1 MRFDPTRFRL
11 AVITLALLAMLP
23 AFGEPAFAADEATC
37 ATAVTHAQPVPLL
50 VTPPVLA
57 AARRQASTLGL
68 LGGFDIVLVPG
79 PGLAANPG
87 ALAAFE
93 RAAAQWEALIGDPIV
108 VTIDADFADLGN
120 PGIIGQASSV
130 LLQGPFD
137 LIRDAVVA
145 DAASEGDDDVVAAM
159 PTAAQFS
166 AALPPGFGLS
176 GYLLSSKASLKA
188 LGFAGLDDSFGVS
201 DATIT
206 FNEVFAFDL
215 DNSDGVSPGTIDL
228 ETVAVHEIGHALGF
242 FSIVDGID
250 GAIGGSVTPSTLDL
264 YRFASRGAKPAST
277 ARFTR
282 ARRSAVPGADEV
294 FADVESESPMSTG
307 VFGGDGRQASH
318 WKDDVLAGRFIGVMD
333 PTLAAATIEPITLAD
348 RRAFDLIGYHIV
360 PASLCGGA
368 PEPAAS
374 CFVQAQPL
382 AAAVAIGDRSNDAR
396 DQLQWTW
403 GKGVAT
409 SLLDFLSPT
418 STGTRFELCVYDASG
433 NGQPLQS
440 AVVKGGSTCGARPCW
455 RAVGSTGFAYGRS
468 ASAGVGDGITQ
479 LKLKAG
485 ADGQSQ
491 VTVKGKGASLA
502 PPDPALALPV
512 TVQLIASDGASTRCW
527 QTTFGTSVSRNDD
540 EQFKAKGP

>member
-1 MRFDPTRFRL
+1 MHPHLNRL
-11 AVITLALLAMLP
+11 AISTLVLALLAPLP
-23 AFGEPAFAADEATC
+23 AFAGDDDASC
-37 ATAVTHAQPVPLL
+37 ATALTQTQPAPLL
-50 VTPPVLA
+50 VTGSMLA
-57 AARRQASTLGL
+57 AARRQASALQL
-68 LGGFDIVLVPG
+68 LSGFDIVLVPG
-79 PGLAANPG
+79 SGLAANPG

-93 RAAAQWEALIGDPIV
+93 RAAAQWEALISDPIV

-137 LIRDAVVA
+137 LIRDAMVA
-145 DAASEGDDDVVAAM
+145 DADADDDVVAAM
-159 PTAAQFS
+159 PTAADFS
-166 AALPPGFGLS
+166 ASLPAGFALS
-176 GYLLSSKASLKA
+176 GNLLSSKASLKA

-206 FNEVFAFDL
+206 FNEIFAFDL
-215 DNSDGVSPGTIDL
+215 DSSDGVSPGTIDL

-250 GAIGGSVTPSTLDL
+250 GAIAGAVTPSTLDL
-264 YRFASRGAKPAST
+264 YRFASRGAKPASA
-277 ARFTR
+277 ARFSR
-282 ARRSAVPGADEV
+282 SRRSAVPGAEEV
-294 FADVESESPMSTG
+294 FADVETEAPMSTG
-307 VFGGDGRQASH
+307 IFGGDGRQASH
-318 WKDDVLAGRFIGVMD
+318 WKDDVLIGSFVGVMD
-333 PTLAAATIEPITLAD
+333 PTLAAATVEPITQAD
-348 RRAFDLIGYHIV
+348 RRAFDLIGYDIV
-360 PASLCGGA
+360 TPSLCGAA
-368 PEPAAS
+368 PEPAGT
-374 CFVQAQPL
+374 CLLQAQPL
-382 AAAVAIGDRSNDAR
+382 AAALAIGDRSNDTR

-403 GKGVAT
+403 SKGVAT
-409 SLLDFLSPT
+409 AQPDFLNPT
-418 STGTRFELCVYDASG
+418 SIDTRYELCVYDASG
-433 NGQPLQS
+433 NGQPLHT

-455 RAVGSTGFAYGRS
+455 RAVGATSFAYGRS

-512 TVQLIASDGASTRCW
+512 TVQLLASDGTSTTCW
-527 QTTFGTSVSRNDD
+527 QTTFSSSVTRNDD